1 MKRARLM
8 CVGEDARSRASLERL
23 LGESGYDVIT
33 AGGGSQALHL
43 LKTPQTHFDAIIC
56 DYDMQ
61 GMSGPE
67 LAARLKHQDPMVPVI
82 MVSNCQPV
90 LEEATHFV
98 DAALSKAAP
107 PEVLLSEVKELL
119 NHAGQEQHGG
129 LGYGPLGSIVAGI
142 AVGAFLLRLA
152 VKA

>member
-8 CVGEDARSRASLERL
+8 CVGEDARTRASLERL
-23 LGESGYDVIT
+23 LGESGYDVVT

-43 LKTPQTHFDAIIC
+43 LKTPQTHVDAVIC

-90 LEEATHFV
+90 LEEAIHFV
-98 DAALSKAAP
+98 DAALPKAAP
-107 PEVLLSEVKELL
+107 PEVLLSEVHELL
-119 NHAGQEQHGG
+119 SHSGQEQQSS
-129 LGYGPLGSIVAGI
+129 LSYAPLGSIVAGI
-142 AVGAFLLRLA
+142 AAAAFLFN
-152 VKA
+152 VGFKG